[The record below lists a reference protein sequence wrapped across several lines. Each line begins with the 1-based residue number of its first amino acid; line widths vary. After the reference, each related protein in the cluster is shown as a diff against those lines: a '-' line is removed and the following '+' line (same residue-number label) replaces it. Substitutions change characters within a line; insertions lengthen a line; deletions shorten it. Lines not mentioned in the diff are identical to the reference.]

1 MAKRD
6 YYEVLG
12 VPKGASETEVK
23 KAYRRLA
30 RKLHPDVNPGDKA
43 AQKRFQE
50 VQEAYEVLRDDEKRR
65 AYDRFGHA
73 GPGHGFD
80 PRGAGGPGGAGFGGF
95 GGGGRG
101 PGFGGGGGP
110 FEGVHFESG
119 DLGDLFGNLFGGGRR
134 APAGPQPG
142 EELRGQIEVPFRDA
156 VLGGTASLSLRRER
170 TCPTCG
176 GTGRT
181 GKTRCATCHGEGVV
195 AESERV
201 RIKIP
206 EGTED
211 GGTIRVPGKGGPGG
225 NGGPAGDLYVT
236 VRVAPH
242 PYFERQGNDIHA
254 IVPVTVKEAYGGAE
268 IDVPTIH
275 GTMRAKIPPGTQG
288 RQRFRLRSK
297 GVKDP
302 RTGGAGDH
310 IYSVR
315 VMIPKQLTRAG
326 EDAATLLD
334 GLYEGDVRADL
345 PKGL

>member
-12 VPKGASETEVK
+12 LSRGASEAEIK

-43 AQKRFQE
+43 AQKRFQD
-50 VQEAYEVLRDDEKRR
+50 VQEAYDVLKDEEKRR

-73 GPGHGFD
+73 GPGGGFD
-80 PRGAGGPGGAGFGGF
+80 PRTAGGGGAGFPPGGF
-95 GGGGRG
+95 PGAGGRG
-101 PGFGGGGGP
+101 SP
-110 FEGVHFESG
+110 FEGIHFESG
-119 DLGDLFGNLFGGGRR
+119 DFGDLFGNIFGGRR
-134 APAGPQPG
+134 STGPEPG
-142 EELRGQIEVPFRDA
+142 EDMHGQIEVPFRDA
-156 VLGGTASLSLRRER
+156 VLGGTATLTLRREKP
-170 TCPTCG
+170 CPTCG

-181 GKTRCATCHGEGVV
+181 GKTVCATCRGEGVV

-211 GGTIRVPGKGGPGG
+211 GGTIRIPGKGSTGG
-225 NGGPAGDLYVT
+225 RGGPPGDLYVA
-236 VRVAPH
+236 VRVLPH
-242 PYFERQGNDIHA
+242 PYFERHGNDIQG
-254 IVPVTVKEAYGGAE
+254 IVPITVKEAYAGAE

-275 GTMRAKIPPGTQG
+275 GVVTAKIPPGTQG
-288 RQRFRLRSK
+288 RQRFRLRGK

-302 RTGGAGDH
+302 RTGSAGDH
-310 IYSVR
+310 IYVSR
-315 VMIPKQLTRAG
+315 IMIPKTQSPAG
-326 EDAATLLD
+326 LDATTLLD
-334 GLYEGDVRADL
+334 SLYEGNVRADL